1 MKYNT
6 KGKAFVCFNECRISR
21 KYIKRSDLS
30 NTTIN
35 KLELEFDKLPI
46 EKYDI
51 ALDVAKDYL
60 DKCVLLYA
68 QNWRINF

>member
-6 KGKAFVCFNECRISR
+6 KGKAFVCFNEFRISR

-51 ALDVAKDYL
+51 AFDVAEDHL
-60 DKCVLLYA
+60 DNCVLLYA
-68 QNWRINF
+68 QN